1 MAETDQQQLA
11 QACSEDADLKAPLDR
26 ATTPDDV
33 VRIANER
40 GIALTLDD
48 LTRKDGELSEVELEP
63 ASGGAFTNMNITADV
78 PRTPNINEHISTFPV

>member
-1 MAETDQQQLA
+1 MAETAMQQLA
-11 QACSEDADLKAPLDR
+11 QACSEDADLKAALDG

-48 LTRKDGELSEVELEP
+48 VTRKDGELTEADLEL
-63 ASGGAFTNMNITADV
+63 ASGGTYNTYE
-78 PRTPNINEHISTFPV
+78 PR